1 MDNFKTKFL
10 EISKRKA
17 RVIIQH
23 IIFGKERY
31 DVDELYTF
39 CDDKNI
45 GVIIKNREL
54 YIPINEVTTYSNQQN
69 IFEIYSFTKK
79 IQIFLQN

>member
-10 EISKRKA
+10 EINKRKA
-17 RVIIQH
+17 AVIIQH

-31 DVDELYTF
+31 DVDELHTF
-39 CDDKNI
+39 CNDKNI
-45 GVIIKNREL
+45 GVIIKNQEL
-54 YIPINEVTTYSNQQN
+54 YIPINEVTTYSNNQD

-79 IQIFLQN
+79 IQIILKS

>member
-10 EISKRKA
+10 EINKRKA
-17 RVIIQH
+17 AVIIQH

-31 DVDELYTF
+31 DVDELHTF
-39 CDDKNI
+39 CNDKNI
-45 GVIIKNREL
+45 GVIIKNQEL
-54 YIPINEVTTYSNQQN
+54 YIPINEVTTYSNNHN

-79 IQIFLQN
+79 IQIILKS